1 MRMSVASG
9 GHESVEKPA
18 WGKAVSKVKL
28 RLQGFTLGVEAI
40 AAVFALHLRVLKE
53 SANYQNCRSQYVRRY
68 LAVRQQNGG
77 VK

>member
-1 MRMSVASG
+1 MRMSVVSG

-28 RLQGFTLGVEAI
+28 RLQGFALGVEAI

-53 SANYQNCRSQYVRRY
+53 SANY
-68 LAVRQQNGG
+68 
-77 VK
+77 